1 MPVTRNRYQ
10 EGSIDRV
17 KRAKGPDVWVYRWR
31 ETLPDGRR
39 VQRKR
44 TIGDKNRF
52 KNEADAKRAV
62 EALRAEIN
70 AQQEVVGELTLERL
84 WADFVEK
91 ELHGKQ
97 ADRSPT
103 TIKLYQVNANSCL
116 LPRWGRT
123 PLSGITAPAVEEWLG
138 SLSYANP
145 TKAKLRNQLSALF
158 SHAIRHRH
166 YASFNPITGPTKGS
180 GVRQSAKREKTPDI
194 LSLEEMQSLIAHLD
208 SEPVRVAVLVAAVTG
223 MRRSEIRGLKFADV
237 DFKGLRLIP
246 KRGKVG
252 KWVTKLKTEAS
263 RKPVT
268 ITRELAEVLAEW
280 RSRSL
285 HPLDTD
291 WVFASEANGGEE
303 PMWFDTILD
312 RHIRPAAKRAGIKD
326 KVIGWHTFRR
336 SLGSLLAAK
345 GEKVKV
351 VQELL
356 RHANSKITMELY
368 QQSDEASKRQ
378 AQEHTII
385 LFPRQAS

>member
-10 EGSIDRV
+10 EGSIDLV
-17 KRAKGPDVWVYRWR
+17 KRAKGPNVWVYRWR
-31 ETLPDGRR
+31 EATPDGRR
-39 VQRKR
+39 VQRKK
-44 TIGDKNRF
+44 TIGDNKRY
-52 KNEADAKRAV
+52 KTESEARRAV

-70 AQQEVVGELTLERL
+70 AGQEVVGEWTLDRL
-84 WADFVEK
+84 WADFVER
-91 ELHGKQ
+91 ELHSKQ

-103 TIKLYQVNANSCL
+103 TIKLYQINANSCL
-116 LPRWGRT
+116 LPRWGKT
-123 PLSGITAPAVEEWLG
+123 PLSEITAPAVEEWLG

-145 TKAKLRNQLSALF
+145 TKAKLRNQFSALF

-166 YASFNPITGPTKGS
+166 YNSFNPITGPTKGS
-180 GVRQSAKREKTPDI
+180 GVRQSAKREKIPDI
-194 LSLEEMQSLIAHLD
+194 LSLEEMQSLIAQLE
-208 SEPVRVAVLVAAVTG
+208 SEPVRVAVLVSAVTG
-223 MRRSEIRGLKFADV
+223 MRRSETRGLQWADV
-237 DFKGLRLIP
+237 DCQRLRLLP

-268 ITRELAEVLAEW
+268 ITLELAEVLADW

-285 HPLDTD
+285 HPLDSD
-291 WVFASEANGGEE
+291 WVFASEANEGKE

-312 RHIRPAAKRAGIKD
+312 RHIRPAAKCAGIKD

-378 AQEHTII
+378 AQQHTLI